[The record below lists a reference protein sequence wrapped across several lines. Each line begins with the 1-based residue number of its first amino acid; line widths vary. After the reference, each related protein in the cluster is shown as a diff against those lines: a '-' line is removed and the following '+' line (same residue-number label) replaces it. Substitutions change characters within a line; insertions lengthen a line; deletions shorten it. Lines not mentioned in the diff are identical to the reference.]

1 MWRIALICLLVW
13 TLTITAVQGTVA
25 EESSSSVLF
34 TSMRQAT
41 LQTAYGHLVVP
52 LNIPSLKKAF
62 DHYSDLQSAINKLVS
77 GNTESY
83 NHLQSELKTL
93 RSKLDIIHHLALTKQ
108 QDSHFS
114 GVDNLNDFKE
124 KIIANLGTKV
134 NQWKTSTEESTST
147 TVTSTSGGR
156 KKRQTAAVV
165 GGLIQLAGFTLSI
178 FNRHELSS
186 IRDSVENA
194 QTDSKYVASQVSD
207 AFLRLDTLTEHTENV
222 YQALINIAK
231 TNRNL
236 HKAHKKEVIIAEVDR
251 LSRIFVSETSTFLT
265 GLQALLD
272 NKFSPL
278 LVDPEKVQGAYD
290 EVVDKAK
297 EVNLKPLTE
306 DSDLIFQSETSVLGT
321 AEGDLI
327 CIIHIPLYSGELMN
341 LFRYVPAPFLLQDGL
356 TTTIRSDKSYLA
368 LDPSGTLG
376 KELSEAEIF
385 RCKRINCI
393 YHCGSENVM
402 QKNLS
407 QLCLFN
413 LYKQRMKEIERFCDV
428 TVSEVASH
436 AVQLSGNQ
444 FRILVS
450 RPTQLT
456 ITCLEGAKV
465 ETIQGIH
472 LLTLT
477 KECPKAN
484 TPDHFFVR
492 NPHIV
497 SSQELIL
504 LPLVHDAKEWLK
516 DVNATD
522 EGVDLR
528 EIFKEL
534 KQDHTGRVPMN
545 KFKYRV
551 IHHQT
556 FRFKTWLMYLQLTL
570 TVIGV
575 VVLSYNFITLSIKY
589 LFPLISRFIPERFRR
604 KKDKIRQ
611 YRVIRRPRQD
621 IELRQRIRP
630 SAPPVSS
637 I

>member
-1 MWRIALICLLVW
+1 MLRIVLTCLLVW
-13 TLTITAVQGTVA
+13 TLAQIAVHGTSSG
-25 EESSSSVLF
+25 ETSSSVLF
-34 TSMRQAT
+34 TSMGQAT
-41 LQTAYGHLVVP
+41 LQIAYGHLVVP

-62 DHYSDLQSAINKLVS
+62 DHYSDLQSAINKLIS

-83 NHLQSELKTL
+83 THLQSELRTL

-108 QDSHFS
+108 KDSHFS

-134 NQWKTSTEESTST
+134 NQWKTSTEESTSAPIT
-147 TVTSTSGGR
+147 TASGGR
-156 KKRQTAAVV
+156 KKRQTAALV

-222 YQALINIAK
+222 YQALITIAK
-231 TNRNL
+231 TNRNQ
-236 HKAHKKEVIIAEVDR
+236 HKAHKREVIIAEVDR
-251 LSRIFVSETSTFLT
+251 LSRIFVSETSMFLT
-265 GLQALLD
+265 GQQALLD

-297 EVNLKPLTE
+297 EVNLKPLG
-306 DSDLIFQSETSVLGT
+306 SVMGT
-321 AEGDLI
+321 TEGDLI

-341 LFRYVPAPFLLQDGL
+341 LFRYVPAPFLLQNGL
-356 TTTIRSDKSYLA
+356 TTTIRNDKSYLA

-385 RCKRINCI
+385 RCKRINRI

-428 TVSEVASH
+428 TVSKVASH

-456 ITCLEGAKV
+456 IACLKGAKV

-497 SSQELIL
+497 SSQELIPL
-504 LPLVHDAKEWLK
+504 QLVHDAKEWLK

-522 EGVDLR
+522 EGVDLQ

-534 KQDHTGRVPMN
+534 NQDHTGRVPMD

-556 FRFKTWLMYLQLTL
+556 FRFKAWLTYLQLTL

-575 VVLSYNFITLSIKY
+575 GVIPYNFIALSVKY
-589 LFPLISRFIPERFRR
+589 LFPLVSRFVP
-604 KKDKIRQ
+604 
-611 YRVIRRPRQD
+611 
-621 IELRQRIRP
+621 
-630 SAPPVSS
+630 
-637 I
+637 